1 MLSESIPTVQADPIE
16 DFVLYLYELKCVL
29 DTLDT
34 IVEDVR
40 NTYEGL
46 MSLGLAPMQ
55 SESAS
60 D

>member
-1 MLSESIPTVQADPIE
+1 M
-16 DFVLYLYELKCVL
+16 

-40 NTYEGL
+40 NTYESL